1 MSRKEILEETNVKP
15 LWFEPSLVTLFD
27 LLRLHRVRPWDVDI
41 SYILPALVN
50 EMKKRGGIDFVAS
63 GVALLS
69 SSILYRMKSELVL
82 KLQEPPRI
90 VGRKPVDF
98 VPPPIQLPYRYE
110 YTTTT
115 INDLI
120 KTLEEA
126 LKKESKV
133 GPSLIEMVPD
143 PSVSRSLD
151 QFAINIKKNMT
162 KLYEKIYKLAKSEK
176 SISFTKLVAGKR
188 RTEII
193 RTFLLILLIASEGK
207 VRLKQEKE
215 LGEIYISLT

>member
-1 MSRKEILEETNVKP
+1 MSGKEILKETDVKP
-15 LWFEPSLVTLFD
+15 LWLEPSLITLFD

-41 SYILPALVN
+41 SYILTTLVK

-82 KLQEPPRI
+82 KLQEPPKI
-90 VGRKPVDF
+90 VVKKPVDF
-98 VPPPIQLPYRYE
+98 IPPPIQLPYRHE

-120 KTLEEA
+120 KTLEEV

-133 GPSLIEMVPD
+133 GPKLIEMTPNL
-143 PSVSRSLD
+143 PISRSLD
-151 QFAINIKKNMT
+151 QFAVNVKKNMA
-162 KLYEKIYKLAKSEK
+162 KLYKKIVRLTKSGK
-176 SISFTKLVAGKR
+176 STSFTKLVAGKR

-193 RTFLLILLIASEGK
+193 RTFLLILLIACEGK
-207 VRLKQEKE
+207 VRLKQERE
-215 LGEIYISLT
+215 FGEIYISLT